1 MLKILSIGDKID
13 IRKIKDGDAQLQK
26 DFYCSQLV
34 EIQDSVR
41 IKITMPTIGT
51 NLVPLAPGTVY
62 DCVFYTSQGLRQGLF
77 QVISRFKE
85 GNLPVIVMELK
96 STLKK
101 VQRREFYRMEC
112 TLPLKYRIADK
123 EEKIEKEQL
132 RDLEW
137 KNGVILDLS
146 GGGMRFVVEEP
157 IKKDDFIQFKIILS
171 VKEEYRELYIYGD
184 IVHSRTKENNVR
196 LHECRTRF
204 NKISEVDQDCIVA
217 YIFESERK
225 KLNRDNK

>member
-1 MLKILSIGDKID
+1 MGDKID
-13 IRKIKDGDAQLQK
+13 IRKITEGEAQLK
-26 DFYCSQLV
+26 NDFYCSQLI
-34 EIQDSVR
+34 EILDAIR

-51 NLVPLAPGTVY
+51 SLVPLTPGMMY

-77 QVISRFKE
+77 QVVTRFKE
-85 GNLPVIVMELK
+85 GNLPVIIMELK
-96 STLKK
+96 SSLRK
-101 VQRREFYRMEC
+101 VQRREFYRMDC

-123 EEKIEKEQL
+123 EEKIPKEFF

-157 IKKDDFIQFKIILS
+157 IKKDDFLHFKMVLS

-184 IVHSRTKENNVR
+184 VVHSKTKENNIR
-196 LHECRTRF
+196 LHECRTQF
-204 NKISEVDQDCIVA
+204 NRISEVDQDYIVS
-217 YIFESERK
+217 YIFEKERK
-225 KLNRDNK
+225 KRSRELQ

>member
-13 IRKIKDGDAQLQK
+13 IRKITEDEEQLQSE
-26 DFYCSQLV
+26 FYCSQLI
-34 EIQDSVR
+34 EIQDEIQ

-51 NLVPLAPGTVY
+51 NLVPLTPGMMY

-85 GNLPVIVMELK
+85 GNLPIIIMEIK
-96 STLKK
+96 SSLRK

-123 EEKIEKEQL
+123 REKIPKERF

-137 KNGVILDLS
+137 KNGVVLDLS

-157 IKKDDFIQFKIILS
+157 IKNDDFLQFKMVLS

-184 IVHSRTKENNVR
+184 VVHSKTKENNIR
-196 LHECRTRF
+196 LHECRTQF
-204 NKISEVDQDCIVA
+204 NRISEADQDYIVS
-217 YIFESERK
+217 YVFETERK
-225 KLNRDNK
+225 KRNREL

>member
-204 NKISEVDQDCIVA
+204 NKISEVDQECIVA